1 MPDALITIDSSGLIT
16 SYNDAAEEL
25 FGRKLSGPK
34 PQKYKTFFSG
44 DPEVISFIEE
54 ALGPGGAR
62 EKRISIS
69 GKKEKTCRIAV
80 AYALKDYKGR
90 PRGVT
95 AVFTRSDNVGRIRSE
110 KLEALGTMAAGMAH
124 EIKNPLS
131 SIKILSQLLSRKF
144 DDPEY
149 RSHYLKII
157 PREIGRMDR
166 IIDSMLGY
174 VRASD
179 LKIETFDLKE
189 LAGEA
194 LDFVKPQYDAKGV
207 SLSLESKGKM
217 KISADMQKLF
227 QVFLNLLQNAESAV
241 EKGGRVEI
249 ELSRICPEGR
259 DQVEIKISDNG
270 CGISKQDLKNIFDPF
285 FTCRYGGTG
294 LGLTVVHG
302 IIKSHGGF
310 IEVDSKEGEGTAFTI
325 RMPACQ

>member
-1 MPDALITIDSSGLIT
+1 MSDALITIDSSGLIT
-16 SYNDAAEEL
+16 LYNDAAEEL
-25 FGRKLSGPK
+25 FGRKLSGTK
-34 PQKYKTFFSG
+34 PQKYETFFS
-44 DPEVISFIEE
+44 DDLEVISFIEK
-54 ALGPGGAR
+54 ALGSDLVP
-62 EKRISIS
+62 EKRINIS

-80 AYALKDYKGR
+80 AYPLKDYKGR
-90 PRGVT
+90 PRGATV
-95 AVFTRSDNVGRIRSE
+95 VFTRSDNAVRIRSE

-179 LKIETFDLKE
+179 LKIESFDLKE

-207 SLSLESKGKM
+207 SLSLKSKGKM

-241 EKGGRVEI
+241 EKGGSVEVELSRMCSDEGDRVEI
-249 ELSRICPEGR
+249 K
-259 DQVEIKISDNG
+259 VSDNG
-270 CGISKQDLKNIFDPF
+270 CGISRQDVMNIFDPF
-285 FTCRYGGTG
+285 FTNKYGGTG

-302 IIKSHGGF
+302 IIESHGGF